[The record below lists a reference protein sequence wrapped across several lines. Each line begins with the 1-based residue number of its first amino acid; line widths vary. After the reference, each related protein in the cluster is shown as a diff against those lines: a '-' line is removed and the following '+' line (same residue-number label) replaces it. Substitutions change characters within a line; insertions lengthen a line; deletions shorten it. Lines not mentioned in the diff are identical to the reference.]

1 MNTQFP
7 IPAPVYTQ
15 GFLNQL
21 IQNLRRYFESAV
33 SRDEETPRI
42 ILRSPGGKNFD
53 VTVDDA
59 GVLVVTETERTLV

>member
-21 IQNLRRYFESAV
+21 IQNLRRYFDAAV
-33 SRDEETPRI
+33 SKDEETPRI

-53 VTVDDA
+53 ITVDDD
-59 GVLVVTETERTLV
+59 GMLVVTETERTRV

>member
-21 IQNLRRYFESAV
+21 IQNLRKYFEAAV
-33 SRDEETPRI
+33 SKDEETPRI
-42 ILRSPGGKNFD
+42 ILRSPSGKNFD
-53 VTVDDA
+53 VTVDDD
-59 GVLVVTETERTLV
+59 GVLVVTETERTRV